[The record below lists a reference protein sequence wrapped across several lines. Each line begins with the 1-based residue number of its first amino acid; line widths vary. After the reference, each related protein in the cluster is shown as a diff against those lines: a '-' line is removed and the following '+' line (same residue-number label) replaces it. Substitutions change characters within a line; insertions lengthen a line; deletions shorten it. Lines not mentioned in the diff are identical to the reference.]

1 MKVEISEDTAEEIM
15 EERLVQ
21 MYKDVRSYLKD
32 KNTYGEDDVK
42 AFEEVFAALKVIG
55 DWAVQDW
62 KKRIK

>member
-1 MKVEISEDTAEEIM
+1 MKVEISEDCADGIM
-15 EERLVQ
+15 EECLVQ

-42 AFEEVFAALKVIG
+42 AFEEVFAALKVVG

>member
-32 KNTYGEDDVK
+32 KNNYGEDDVK
-42 AFEEVFAALKVIG
+42 AFEEVFAALKVVG